1 MFETTEFGI
10 CFSRCATCGTICNAV
25 PIVDMTSISY
35 YAANNCT
42 RIIGDLILT
51 NIPQAMSDDD
61 LMPLISVESIEG
73 ALVIRDNYYYMTTLR
88 FLANLRRVHSITIA
102 NTALVDARLPNL
114 QIVEGAITINNCYR
128 LCPQRYPSTTVN
140 DLDQSTCANITSS
153 MVIKVLGRASLS
165 SVELGGI
172 ISKIR
177 STVTVISDKQVRLKH
192 NELLLLF

>member
-140 DLDQSTCANITSS
+140 DLDQSTCANITASLI
-153 MVIKVLGRASLS
+153 VKVLGRVYLAPF
-165 SVELGGI
+165 EQAAIFAEFTQAIGN
-172 ISKIR
+172 ISGN
-177 STVTVISDKQVRLKH
+177 QVRY
-192 NELLLLF
+192 